1 MKLLWKLL
9 RQHISIGQFCGF
21 LFANLFGMTIVL
33 AGYQFY
39 KDVLPVFTSEDTFM
53 KADYIM
59 VTKRI
64 GAGNTMSG
72 RTSTFSSKDTQ
83 ELKAQPFVKKIG
95 EFTSTNYKTDA
106 RMGINGQQILNTEMF
121 FESVPDEFVDI
132 DLSAWKY
139 EEGSDNVPVI
149 LPRTYIN
156 MYNFGIARNRSL
168 PQISEGLM
176 GMIDFDIHVRGNGKE
191 RNFKGNVVAF
201 SNSLS
206 AILVPQSFMDWS
218 NKEFAPDDDCPPT
231 RLLIEVDNPADEG
244 IGNYFDQNGLEME
257 SDKLNAEKT
266 TYFLRLMVSLV
277 MIVGIIISILSF
289 YILML
294 SIYLLVQKNTEKL
307 QNLLLIGYPS
317 YKVAMPYQALTLIL
331 NAIVL
336 LVALITVVL
345 LRNYYMGIIHA
356 LFPNIESG
364 TILHA
369 VLLGMALFITVSLLN
384 IFVIRNK
391 INKI

>member
-53 KADYIM
+53 KANYIM

-72 RTSTFSSKDTQ
+72 RTNTFSAKETQ
-83 ELKAQPFVKKIG
+83 ELKAQAFVEKIG

-132 DLSAWKY
+132 DLTSWKY
-139 EEGSDNVPVI
+139 EAGSDNVPII

-156 MYNFGIARNRSL
+156 MYNFGVARNRSL
-168 PQISEGLM
+168 PQISDGLM

-191 RNFKGNVVAF
+191 RSFKGNVVAF

-206 AILVPQSFMDWS
+206 AILVPQAFMDWS
-218 NKEFAPDDDCPPT
+218 NNEFAPEEDTNPS
-231 RLLIEVDNPADEG
+231 RLLIEVTNPADEA
-244 IGNYFDQNGLEME
+244 ITTYFDQHGLEME

-266 TYFLRLMVSLV
+266 TYFLRLLVSLV
-277 MIVGIIISILSF
+277 VIVGVIISVLSF

-294 SIYLLVQKNTEKL
+294 SIYLLVQKNTDKL
-307 QNLLLIGYPS
+307 QNLLLIGYS
-317 YKVAMPYQALTLIL
+317 TDKVSMPYQILTLIL
-331 NAIVL
+331 NA
-336 LVALITVVL
+336 VVL
-345 LRNYYMGIIHA
+345 IIALVIVMILRNYYMNIIQG
-356 LFPNIESG
+356 LYPNINSG
-364 TILHA
+364 TILHSI
-369 VLLGMALFITVSLLN
+369 LLGSTLFLIVTLLN
-384 IFVIRNK
+384 TLIIRNK
-391 INKI
+391 IRNI

>member
-1 MKLLWKLL
+1 
-9 RQHISIGQFCGF
+9 
-21 LFANLFGMTIVL
+21 MTIVL

-317 YKVAMPYQALTLIL
+317 YKVAMPYQALTLTL

-369 VLLGMALFITVSLLN
+369 VLLGLALFITVSLLN